1 MRKGYSSYKNRELLQ
16 IIKTT
21 TSLGERRAAQNEL
34 DSRNLDAADLRK
46 LENSYRQV
54 LVNSENRKNKSLSFD
69 EQFLFFVIPFFT
81 SRPRWRHDHFSESE
95 LERFREHGF
104 DLKRKQAQ
112 MIRFFGVVFWIL
124 ILMAVFYFLS

>member
-1 MRKGYSSYKNRELLQ
+1 MRKEYSAYKNRELLK

-34 DSRNLDAADLRK
+34 DSRNLDAASRRK
-46 LENSYRQV
+46 LENSYRQA
-54 LVNSENRKNKSLSFD
+54 LVNAENRKNQSLSFD

-81 SRPRWRHDHFSESE
+81 PRPRWRDDHFSESE
-95 LERFREHGF
+95 FERFRTHGF

-112 MIRFFGVVFWIL
+112 KIRIFGVIFWIL
-124 ILMAVFYFLS
+124 ILITVFYFLS